1 MTNQQLIDELVG
13 NAHGNMARVQEI
25 LTQHPDLVN
34 SAARWGETPVQVT
47 LVTVAHGADC
57 PVGNRS
63 YAAQTRRVR

>member
-34 SAARWGETPVQVT
+34 AAR
-47 LVTVAHGADC
+47 AGARHRC
-57 PVGNRS
+57 KPP
-63 YAAQTRRVR
+63 RRWATER